1 MSSENLYNGF
11 NIVING
17 YKKLSEELINKE
29 GIIDPEVA
37 YNKYKHFFENDRIY
51 DEYFKNCFSI
61 VLCEH
66 KLKEEDYH
74 TQPTQAVPTSLSN
87 PTTRPVQLLFPLV
100 EYFCDVHVVEPMSCH
115 YYP

>member
-37 YNKYKHFFENDRIY
+37 YNKYKHLLY
-51 DEYFKNCFSI
+51 
-61 VLCEH
+61 
-66 KLKEEDYH
+66 
-74 TQPTQAVPTSLSN
+74 LS
-87 PTTRPVQLLFPLV
+87 
-100 EYFCDVHVVEPMSCH
+100 Y
-115 YYP
+115 